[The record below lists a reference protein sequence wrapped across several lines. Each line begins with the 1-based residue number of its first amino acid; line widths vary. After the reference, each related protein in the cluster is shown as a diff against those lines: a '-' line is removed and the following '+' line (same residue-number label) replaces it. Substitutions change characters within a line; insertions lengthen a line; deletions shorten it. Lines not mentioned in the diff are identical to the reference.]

1 MTYRRQ
7 RSSVSRSWIDREDY
21 LAWLDAECTYPF
33 IEPEYRLGSEPS
45 LSHSFGELVGPE
57 KRLVKGLYGAT
68 AEGDWYDIESNSI
81 INETHERYGDE
92 ESGWQLSK
100 PDPAKRYVPY
110 KTVHGPVNYRFWENQ
125 NDKANT

>member
-57 KRLVKGLYGAT
+57 KRMVKEVYGAT
-68 AEGDWYDIESNSI
+68 SEGDWYDIDSNSI
-81 INETHERYGDE
+81 INESHERYGNE
-92 ESGWQLSK
+92 ETGWQLGK
-100 PDPAKRYVPY
+100 PSPTKRYVPY
-110 KTVHGPVNYRFWENQ
+110 RTVDEPVNYRFKEDQ
-125 NDKANT
+125 DERAKH